1 MKKILAWIL
10 VVVLLLGALPAAAE
24 DEVTIYDKLV
34 VATTTPFSGNFLSA
48 VNGNNTSDQDIR
60 HLIHGYGLV
69 YWDSA
74 TGSYQFNSQTVSGDP
89 GVSEDGTSFIIPIA
103 SNLRFN
109 DGTPITV
116 RDYAFT
122 LLLLGSQELKET
134 TGERGNVSRILGGRD
149 YMEGKTDVLRGFR
162 MLGDHQLM
170 LNIDPEFL
178 PYFYQLKALEITP
191 LPISVIAPGCEVR
204 DDGDGVYIDGDFSAD
219 LLEDTLLNPI
229 DGYISHPYVSCGAY
243 SFIDYGGSS
252 VTLRINNYYI
262 GDENGNKPMI
272 PMLVYQS
279 TNPDVALQYL
289 ASGRV
294 DLVVRCARN
303 AQIIAGLALVG
314 SGDFNMSAYSRA
326 GLSFISFCGEKGAT
340 ADPAARQALMM
351 CIDRQALVDEY
362 VGAYGMVVDGYYG
375 IGQWMFKM
383 ANGTLIPEEGAEEEW
398 ADLTLESIP
407 KYEFDPKAA
416 AQLLEDNGWEMD
428 RDGTLSKAIDGE
440 IVSMNLK
447 LIYPEGNGLGP
458 MLEDMF
464 VPYLRE
470 IGIELEIEA
479 MPMPELLKRYYGQ
492 VERDCDMILLGT
504 NFNDVFDPADEFDE
518 NGKNRLSG
526 ITDPVLAELANE
538 MRRTE
543 PGNATEFC
551 RRWLAYQV
559 RLMETAGVIPL
570 YSGAYL
576 DFYIS
581 VLRHYEP
588 GAKGTWALPVTE
600 AYLSDFAEEETE
612 SSPGMEN
619 AGSEDGD
626 LEEFE

>member
-10 VVVLLLGALPAAAE
+10 TIVLLLYVLPAAAE
-24 DEVTIYDKLV
+24 DEETIYDKLT
-34 VATTTPFSGNFLSA
+34 VATTTAFSGNFFSEAL
-48 VNGNNTSDQDIR
+48 GNNTSDQDIR
-60 HLIHGYGLV
+60 RLIHGYDLV

-74 TGSYQFNSQTVSGDP
+74 TGSYQFNSQTISGDP
-89 GVSEDGTSFIIPIA
+89 VVSEDSTSFIIPI
-103 SNLRFN
+103 SSDLKFN

-122 LLLLGSQELKET
+122 LLLLGSQELKEA
-134 TGERGNVSRILGGRD
+134 TGERGNISQILGGRD

-170 LNIDPEFL
+170 LSIDPEFL
-178 PYFYQLKALEITP
+178 PYFYQLKALEISP
-191 LPISVIAPGCEVR
+191 LPISVIAPGCEVQ
-204 DDGDGVYIDGDFSAD
+204 DDGDGVYIHGNFTAD
-219 LLEDTLLNPI
+219 LLEDTLLDPI
-229 DGYISHPYVSCGAY
+229 DGYVSHPKVSCGAY
-243 SFIDYGGSS
+243 SLIDYDGST
-252 VTLRINNYYI
+252 VTMRINNHYI

-272 PMLVYQS
+272 PTLVYHS
-279 TNPDVALQYL
+279 THPDVAIQYL
-289 ASGRV
+289 ANGQV
-294 DLVVRCARN
+294 DLVVRCARK
-303 AQIIAGLALVG
+303 AQITAGLALAG
-314 SGDFNMSAYSRA
+314 SDDFNMTAYSRA

-340 ADPAARQALMM
+340 ADPVARQALMM
-351 CIDRQALVDEY
+351 CIDRQKLVDEY
-362 VGAYGMVVDGYYG
+362 VGGYGMVVDGYYG

-383 ANGTLIPEEGAEEEW
+383 ANRTLIPEEGQEEEW
-398 ADLTLESIP
+398 ADLTLDSIP
-407 KYEFDPKAA
+407 KYEFNPQAA
-416 AQLLEDNGWEMD
+416 ANLLADNGWEMD

-458 MLEDMF
+458 MLEDLF
-464 VPYLRE
+464 VPYLNE

-504 NFNDVFDPADEFDE
+504 NFSDVFDAAEEFDE

-526 ITDPVLAELANE
+526 ITDPELARLAIE
-538 MRRTE
+538 MRKTE

-581 VLRHYEP
+581 ILRHYEP
-588 GAKGTWALPVTE
+588 GTKGSWARPVTE

-612 SSPGMEN
+612 DGLETENEGNENLDME
-619 AGSEDGD
+619 E
-626 LEEFE
+626 LE